1 MFLTLI
7 NSLSFNTMF
16 DLNNSLEKSIS
27 AALHA
32 KRFPHAAILEG
43 GSTEERM
50 ALAKKIASALV
61 CSSGGV
67 VPCGV
72 CPNCKKAAADSHA
85 DILIYSVEDK
95 PKAFKVDI
103 VREIRSKAYI
113 VPNEAD
119 RKVFILENSH
129 TMGVEGQNAILKILE
144 EPPQYVNFILLCS
157 SKSGF
162 LPTVLS
168 RSVVY
173 NLGQAYSSEN
183 DTLPKEKIVEAAKEI
198 AKAVTAL
205 DDIEIVKAAAA
216 FEKDQKLLRAA
227 LPVVQEIF
235 AAALRIKYSAQD
247 GSDEFGSL
255 PAELAPKLSRRAL
268 LSLIETADTLM
279 SSLQLNANHNLMVTA
294 LCTKLRRA
302 AVN

>member
-1 MFLTLI
+1 
-7 NSLSFNTMF
+7 MF
-16 DLNNSLEKSIS
+16 DINNPVEKSIS
-27 AALHA
+27 AALHT
-32 KRFPHAAILEG
+32 KRFPHAVIFEG
-43 GSTEERM
+43 SGVEERM
-50 ALAKKIASALV
+50 ALAKKTACALV
-61 CSSGGV
+61 CSSGGI

-72 CPNCKKAAADSHA
+72 CQNCKKAMADSHA

-144 EPPQYVNFILLCS
+144 EPPTYVNFILLCS

-168 RSVVY
+168 RSAVY
-173 NLGQAYSSEN
+173 NLGEAYSSGN
-183 DTLPKEKIVEAAKEI
+183 DDLPREKVLAAASGI
-198 AKAVTAL
+198 AKAVTAMS
-205 DDIEIVKAAAA
+205 DIEIVKAASV

-227 LPVVQEIF
+227 LPVIQEIF
-235 AAALRIKYSAQD
+235 AAALRIKYSAAD
-247 GSDEFGSL
+247 GDEEFGEIPSELSSKLTRRSL
-255 PAELAPKLSRRAL
+255 LE
-268 LSLIETADTLM
+268 LIEASDSLM
-279 SSLQLNANHNLMVTA
+279 NSLKLNANHNLMVTA
-294 LCTKLRRA
+294 VCTKLRSIRR
-302 AVN
+302 

>member
-1 MFLTLI
+1 
-7 NSLSFNTMF
+7 MF
-16 DLNNSLEKSIS
+16 DLNKPLEKSIS
-27 AALHA
+27 AALHS
-32 KRFPHAAILEG
+32 KRFPHAVIFEG
-43 GSTEERM
+43 SGIEERM
-50 ALAKKIASALV
+50 ALAKKTACALV

-72 CPNCKKAAADSHA
+72 CPNCKKALADSHA

-129 TMGVEGQNAILKILE
+129 TMGIEGQNAILKILE
-144 EPPQYVNFILLCS
+144 EPPAYVNFILLCS

-168 RSVVY
+168 RSAVY
-173 NLGQAYSSEN
+173 NLGEAYSSESE
-183 DTLPKEKIVEAAKEI
+183 DLPKEKVLDAAFGI
-198 AKAVTAL
+198 AKAVTAI
-205 DDIEIVKAAAA
+205 DDIEIVKAAAV

-227 LPVVQEIF
+227 LPVIQEVF
-235 AAALRIKYSAQD
+235 AAALRIKYSAAD
-247 GSDEFGSL
+247 GSDEFGDL
-255 PAELAPKLSRRAL
+255 PAALSSKLSRRSL
-268 LSLIETADTLM
+268 LELIETSENLM
-279 SSLQLNANHNLMVTA
+279 NSLKLNANHNLMVTA
-294 LCTKLRRA
+294 LCTKLRKA
-302 AVN
+302 TTN

>member
-1 MFLTLI
+1 
-7 NSLSFNTMF
+7 MF
-16 DLNNSLEKSIS
+16 DLNNQIEKSIS
-27 AALHA
+27 AALHS
-32 KRFPHAAILEG
+32 KRFPHAVIFEG
-43 GSTEERM
+43 SGVEDRM
-50 ALAKKIASALV
+50 ALAKKTACALV
-61 CSSGGV
+61 CSSGGI
-67 VPCGV
+67 VPCGA
-72 CPNCKKAAADSHA
+72 CSDCKKAMADSHA

-144 EPPQYVNFILLCS
+144 EPPAYVNFILLCS

-168 RSVVY
+168 RSAVY

-183 DTLPKEKIVEAAKEI
+183 DELPREKILEAATGI
-198 AKAVTAL
+198 AKAVTAI
-205 DDIEIVKAAAA
+205 DDIEIVKAAAV

-227 LPVVQEIF
+227 LPVIQEIF
-235 AAALRIKYSAQD
+235 AAALRIKYSAPD
-247 GSDEFGSL
+247 GEDEFGEL
-255 PAELAPKLSRRAL
+255 PAALSSKLSRRSL
-268 LSLIETADTLM
+268 LELIEASDNLM
-279 SSLQLNANHNLMVTA
+279 NSLKLNANHNLMVTA
-294 LCTKLRRA
+294 LCTKLRSINRR
-302 AVN
+302 

>member
-1 MFLTLI
+1 
-7 NSLSFNTMF
+7 MF

-27 AALHA
+27 ATLHS

-43 GSTEERM
+43 GSTQDRM
-50 ALAKKIASALV
+50 HLAQKIAMALV
-61 CSSGGV
+61 CSSGGI
-67 VPCGV
+67 VPCGE
-72 CPNCKKAAADSHA
+72 CANCKKAAANSHA
-85 DILIYSVEDK
+85 DILLYSVEDK

-103 VREIRSKAYI
+103 VREIRGKAYI

-144 EPPQYVNFILLCS
+144 EPPAYVNFILLCS

-168 RSVVY
+168 RSAVY

-183 DTLPKEKIVEAAKEI
+183 DTLPKEKILEAAIEV

-205 DDIEIVKAAAA
+205 DDIEIVKAAAV
-216 FEKDQKLLRAA
+216 FEKDKNLLRAA
-227 LPVVQEIF
+227 LPVIQEIF

-247 GSDEFGSL
+247 GEDDFGSI
-255 PAELAPKLSRRAL
+255 PAELSAKLSRRSL
-268 LSLIETADTLM
+268 LALIETADALM
-279 SSLQLNANHNLMVTA
+279 SSMQLNANHSLMVTA
-294 LCTKLRRA
+294 LCTKLRKA
-302 AVN
+302 TVN

>member
-1 MFLTLI
+1 
-7 NSLSFNTMF
+7 MF
-16 DLNNSLEKSIS
+16 DINNPVEKSIS
-27 AALHA
+27 AALHT
-32 KRFPHAAILEG
+32 KRFPHAVIFEG
-43 GSTEERM
+43 SGVEERM
-50 ALAKKIASALV
+50 ALAKKTACALV
-61 CSSGGV
+61 CSSGGI

-72 CPNCKKAAADSHA
+72 CANCKKAMADSHA

-144 EPPQYVNFILLCS
+144 EPPAYVNFILLCS

-168 RSVVY
+168 RSAVY
-173 NLGQAYSSEN
+173 NLGEAYSSGN
-183 DTLPKEKIVEAAKEI
+183 DDLPREKVLAAASGI
-198 AKAVTAL
+198 AKAVIAMS
-205 DDIEIVKAAAA
+205 DIEIVKAASV

-227 LPVVQEIF
+227 LPVIQEIF
-235 AAALRIKYSAQD
+235 AAALRIKYSAAD
-247 GSDEFGSL
+247 GDEEFGEIPSELSSKLTRRSL
-255 PAELAPKLSRRAL
+255 LE
-268 LSLIETADTLM
+268 LIEASDSLM
-279 SSLQLNANHNLMVTA
+279 NSLKLNANHNLMVTA
-294 LCTKLRRA
+294 VCTKLRSIRR
-302 AVN
+302 

>member
-1 MFLTLI
+1 MF
-7 NSLSFNTMF
+7 N
-16 DLNNSLEKSIS
+16 LNNQLEKSIS
-27 AALHA
+27 AALHS
-32 KRFPHAAILEG
+32 KRFPHAVIFEG
-43 GSTEERM
+43 SGVEERM
-50 ALAKKIASALV
+50 ALAKKTACALV
-61 CSSGGV
+61 CSSGGI

-72 CPNCKKAAADSHA
+72 CPNCKKAMADSHA

-144 EPPQYVNFILLCS
+144 EPPAYVNFILLCS

-168 RSVVY
+168 RSAVY
-173 NLGQAYSSEN
+173 NLGEAYSSDSDEM
-183 DTLPKEKIVEAAKEI
+183 PKEKVLEAAASI
-198 AKAVTAL
+198 AKAVIAI
-205 DDIEIVKAAAA
+205 DDIEIVKAAAV

-227 LPVVQEIF
+227 LPVIQEMF
-235 AAALRIKYSAQD
+235 AAALRIKYSAAD
-247 GSDEFGSL
+247 GDDDFGNL
-255 PAELAPKLSRRAL
+255 PAELSSKLSRRSL
-268 LSLIETADTLM
+268 LELIDASEGLINSLK
-279 SSLQLNANHNLMVTA
+279 LNANHNLMVTA
-294 LCTKLRRA
+294 ICTKLRSIR
-302 AVN
+302 VK

>member
-1 MFLTLI
+1 
-7 NSLSFNTMF
+7 MF
-16 DLNNSLEKSIS
+16 DINNPVEKSIS
-27 AALHA
+27 AALHT
-32 KRFPHAAILEG
+32 KRFPHAVIFEG
-43 GSTEERM
+43 SGVEERM
-50 ALAKKIASALV
+50 ALAKKTACALV
-61 CSSGGV
+61 CSSGGI

-72 CPNCKKAAADSHA
+72 CQNCKKAMADSHA

-95 PKAFKVDI
+95 PKTFKVDI

-144 EPPQYVNFILLCS
+144 EPPAYVNFILLCS

-168 RSVVY
+168 RSAVY
-173 NLGQAYSSEN
+173 NLGEAYSSGN
-183 DTLPKEKIVEAAKEI
+183 DDLPREKVLAAASGI

-205 DDIEIVKAAAA
+205 SDIEIVKAASV

-227 LPVVQEIF
+227 LPVIQEIF
-235 AAALRIKYSAQD
+235 AAALRIKYSAAD
-247 GSDEFGSL
+247 GDEEFGEIPSELSSKLTRRSL
-255 PAELAPKLSRRAL
+255 LE
-268 LSLIETADTLM
+268 LIEASDSLM
-279 SSLQLNANHNLMVTA
+279 NSLKLNANHNLMVTA
-294 LCTKLRRA
+294 VCTKLRSIRR
-302 AVN
+302 